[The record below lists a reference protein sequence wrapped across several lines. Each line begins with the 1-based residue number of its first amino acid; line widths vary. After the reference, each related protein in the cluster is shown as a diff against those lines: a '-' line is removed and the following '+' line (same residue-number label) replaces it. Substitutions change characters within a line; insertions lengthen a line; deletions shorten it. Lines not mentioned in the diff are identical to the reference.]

1 MISNDSEGMDIRFEN
16 RNNYLYAFFSG
27 KRDTLRDT
35 IKFWQCAID
44 ECNKYAH
51 KKLLIEQ
58 DLPNPLS
65 TMNTYQLIEAI
76 LKMPI
81 THIKVAFIDRD
92 VEQID
97 TDLFGETV
105 AVNRGGM
112 GRVFTNLSDAE
123 AWLIS

>member
-65 TMNTYQLIEAI
+65 TMDTYQLIEAI